1 MPCCSSARPAE
12 PWARHRRSLLGL
24 VGAWLLAAAASPTL
38 AAPESLATEAPQLAL
53 IRRSEGLFL
62 SARLPVEL
70 SPAMEEVLSKGVPLH
85 FLWQAEVI
93 QSRWYWL
100 DKTVAQAARTVRLAY
115 QPLTRRWR
123 LSYATGTPS
132 ATGLQYG
139 LHQNFDSLPDALASA
154 GHVSNWKL
162 ADAARWNLADA
173 ARWNLGGGQRV
184 EFSFALDLTQLP
196 RPFQLGLFN
205 QSDWNIT
212 LQKTLTVP
220 ERFAGD
226 AEPALPESRPE
237 GEP

>member
-1 MPCCSSARPAE
+1 MPCCSSARPVE
-12 PWARHRRSLLGL
+12 ERVGRRRTLLAL
-24 VGAWLLAAAASPTL
+24 TAALLLAAAPAR
-38 AAPESLATEAPQLAL
+38 AALESGAEPPQLSL

-62 SARLPVEL
+62 SARLPVEI

-85 FLWQAEVI
+85 FLWQAELI

-100 DKTVAQAARTVRLAY
+100 DKTVAQAARMVRLAY

-123 LSYATGTPS
+123 LSYATGMPS
-132 ATGLQYG
+132 ATGLQYA
-139 LHQNFDSLPDALASA
+139 LHQNFDSLSDALASA

-162 ADAARWNLADA
+162 VDAARWNP
-173 ARWNLGGGQRV
+173 GGGQRV

-205 QSDWNIT
+205 QSGWNIT
-212 LQKTLTVP
+212 LQRTLAVP
-220 ERFAGD
+220 ERLVSD
-226 AEPALPESRPE
+226 VEPAPPEARPE